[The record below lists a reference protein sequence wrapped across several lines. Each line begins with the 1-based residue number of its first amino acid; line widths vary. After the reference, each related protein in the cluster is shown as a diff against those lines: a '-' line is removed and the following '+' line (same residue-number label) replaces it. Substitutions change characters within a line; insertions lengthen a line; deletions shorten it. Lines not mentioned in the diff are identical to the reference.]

1 MKCFVDISIKH
12 SGGIRKGNGEGV
24 VTIWTIVNGQ
34 RKESGPYTVSVEDE
48 SINALAIR
56 SVNEAMKHF
65 TKPGQ
70 EIEIRMEVPYV
81 RAKVQYL
88 EEWHKRDYR
97 TSKGKVVANEEQ
109 WRLLWMHMQ
118 NHRISFPDH
127 YEAL

>member
-56 SVNEAMKHF
+56 SVNEALKHF
-65 TKPGQ
+65 KKTGQ
-70 EIEIRMEVPYV
+70 EIEIRTYRAVNGEKEVFGILTAWDDSSVTIEPEDG
-81 RAKVQYL
+81 
-88 EEWHKRDYR
+88 EEITFQKAD
-97 TSKGKVVANEEQ
+97 
-109 WRLLWMHMQ
+109 
-118 NHRISFPDH
+118 ISLIRMAFH
-127 YEAL
+127 F